1 MIYSFERISLLIKL
15 PTNVNHQCKLIFLEF
30 GGSIDVAA
38 ITNFI
43 DGGGNVMVAAS
54 SNIGKSIFY
63 TNSVV
68 LLNMQQMSEHGENI
82 RQCNIIFLAG
92 EPIRELA
99 SECGVEFDE
108 EGTAVIDHLNYDVSD
123 SGKVRS

>member
-1 MIYSFERISLLIKL
+1 M
-15 PTNVNHQCKLIFLEF
+15 
-30 GGSIDVAA
+30 AA

-54 SNIGKSIFY
+54 SAI
-63 TNSVV
+63 
-68 LLNMQQMSEHGENI
+68 
-82 RQCNIIFLAG
+82 G

-108 EGTAVIDHLNYDVSD
+108 EGTAVIDHLNYDMSD
-123 SGKVRS
+123 TGKVRHDHLNYDMSDTGKVGVKI